1 MNDENPGGNVPVV
14 NERYF
19 LRYLVLE
26 SLPLQLFTLMKTQK
40 SRSKFILS
48 LLFSLPSSDPLF
60 CYKMLQSHC
69 LDHPFILQ
77 YRFFKLHF
85 YR

>member
-26 SLPLQLFTLMKTQK
+26 SLPLQLFTSIKTQK
-40 SRSKFILS
+40 FRSKFILS
-48 LLFSLPSSDPLF
+48 LLFSLPSSSATR
-60 CYKMLQSHC
+60 CCSH
-69 LDHPFILQ
+69 IA
-77 YRFFKLHF
+77 
-85 YR
+85 